1 MQLVNTQLILA
12 LHQTYQESSV
22 KDGMDISLCVLNTK
36 TLELQYAGA
45 NNPIYVLTNKEL
57 TQINADKFPVGAF
70 IEEQIQS
77 FTTKT
82 IHLQKNDLLYLFSD
96 GYADQFGGDKGKKF
110 KYKQLK
116 DILLEHQDL
125 QMTEQCSIL
134 ENSFT
139 NWKGKLEQVDD
150 VLVIGIR
157 V

>member
-1 MQLVNTQLILA
+1 M
-12 LHQTYQESSV
+12 
-22 KDGMDISLCVLNTK
+22 
-36 TLELQYAGA
+36 
-45 NNPIYVLTNKEL
+45 
-57 TQINADKFPVGAF
+57 
-70 IEEQIQS
+70 
-77 FTTKT
+77 
-82 IHLQKNDLLYLFSD
+82 YLFSD

-116 DILLEHQDL
+116 DNLQINQDL
-125 QMTEQCSIL
+125 SLSEQCSIL